1 MKLKWWEEME
11 EIIEAVYE
19 NGVLKPLKPLRLK
32 EHEKVRIKIIKG
44 DIIELTR
51 KFREIITPENFD
63 ESPEEYLLKLRE
75 ERI

>member
-1 MKLKWWEEME
+1 ME

-19 NGVLKPLKPLRLK
+19 DGVLKPLKPLKLK

-44 DIIELTR
+44 NVVELTR
-51 KFREIITPENFD
+51 KFREVVTPENFE
-63 ESPEEYLLKLRE
+63 ESPEEYLLRLRE

>member
-1 MKLKWWEEME
+1 ME

-19 NGVLKPLKPLRLK
+19 NGVLKPLKPLRLR